1 MTTAFVLSG
10 GGNMGAV
17 QVGMLAALQERRI
30 VPDLLVG
37 TSVGAL
43 NVAYLGGHGMTADAI
58 DGLAGLWRRV
68 RRRDV
73 FPIDPLRQMLA
84 LTGRRPSLC
93 SNNPLRRLV
102 AENVGCQR
110 LEDATIPLHLVTA
123 NVLTGEKVCLS
134 TGDTVSAVLASTA
147 VPAVFPA
154 VDFDGMALCD
164 GGMAVTG
171 GVSRAVMLGADE
183 IYLLPAGHACALT
196 QVPAGPL
203 GAAVHALSLLIQ
215 RQLLLEVV
223 HFAERA
229 DLRVLP
235 PLCPVSVSP
244 LDFTRAGELIGRAYQ
259 ATSTWLDGD
268 DRPPRPER
276 FLSMH
281 DHGSATTPASAAAQ
295 RGGIR
300 HGAHRPAPPRTRR
313 APAAPPD
320 AGRPAVQVRPQAGRR
335 TRTRPR

>member
-43 NVAYLGGHGMTADAI
+43 NVAYLGDREMTADAI

-68 RRRDV
+68 RRRDA
-73 FPIDPLRQMLA
+73 FPVDPLRQMLA

-93 SNNPLRRLV
+93 SSEPLRRLI
-102 AENVGCQR
+102 ADNVGYRR
-110 LEDATIPLHLVTA
+110 LEDANVPVHLVTT
-123 NVLTGEKVCLS
+123 NVLTGEKVCLY

-147 VPAVFPA
+147 LPAVFPA
-154 VDFDGMALCD
+154 VEIDGMVLCD

-171 GVSRAVMLGADE
+171 GVSRAVALGADQV
-183 IYLLPAGHACALT
+183 YLLPAGHACALT
-196 QVPAGPL
+196 EAPAGPM

-215 RQLLLEVV
+215 RQLLLEIAHTVDQ
-223 HFAERA
+223 AE
-229 DLRVLP
+229 LHVLP

-259 ATSTWLDGD
+259 ATSTWLADGS
-268 DRPPRPER
+268 DRLPNPER
-276 FLSMH
+276 FLSL
-281 DHGSATTPASAAAQ
+281 HGHGPGHNVAAAQ
-295 RGGIR
+295 REEIR
-300 HGAHRPAPPRTRR
+300 HGAYPPGPARTRR
-313 APAAPPD
+313 AS
-320 AGRPAVQVRPQAGRR
+320 AG
-335 TRTRPR
+335 